1 MLWTSAG
8 VTNVFA
14 ILFSIFLLLVG
25 ACIYLA
31 LILQVIARPS
41 ERAVEATKTFGLP
54 EAIFAT
60 SLTLFL
66 LLGALGSLTSGT
78 KQITDRVLAENLLFT
93 LGIVV
98 LITGLL
104 KFRGFNVNSLAGFTK
119 TSFAHA
125 ALTGAAL
132 LLAAYPLIA
141 FADAITQRLLGSGS
155 SKQTIVELFNSSRTI
170 DRRIMIIIFAVAIA
184 PAAEEFLFR
193 FFFYG
198 VLRRYLGRFLG
209 LVLNSLLFAAVHA
222 HLPSFAP
229 LFVLGS
235 CFTIAYE
242 WSGTILVS
250 MTMHA
255 LFNAVSLTVL
265 AFPELFPQ

>member
-1 MLWTSAG
+1 VNIAL
-8 VTNVFA
+8 
-14 ILFSIFLLLVG
+14 LLLLLVSVY
-25 ACIYLA
+25 IYA
-31 LILQVIARPS
+31 MLIWRISARPS
-41 ERAVEATKTFGLP
+41 TIPDTSTKAFGSP
-54 EAIFAT
+54 EAVFAT
-60 SLTLFL
+60 SLSLFL
-66 LLGALGSLTSGT
+66 LLGALGSLTSGV
-78 KQITDRVLAENLLFT
+78 KQISDRVLTENLLFT
-93 LGIVV
+93 VGIVV

-104 KFRGFNVNSLAGFTK
+104 KLRGFDVNSLAGFTK
-119 TSFAHA
+119 TTFGRA

-132 LLAAYPLIA
+132 LLAAYPLIGL
-141 FADAITQRLLGSGS
+141 ADAITQRVLGSGS
-155 SKQTIVELFNSSRTI
+155 SKQTIVELFNSTRSI
-170 DRRIMIIIFAVAIA
+170 DRRVMIIIFAVAIA
-184 PAAEEFLFR
+184 PPAEEFLFR

-198 VLRRYLGRFLG
+198 VLRRYLGRFPG

-242 WSGTILVS
+242 WSGTILAS

-265 AFPELFPQ
+265 AFPELFPP

>member
-1 MLWTSAG
+1 MNIALP
-8 VTNVFA
+8 
-14 ILFSIFLLLVG
+14 LFLLVSVYVY
-25 ACIYLA
+25 AT
-31 LILQVIARPS
+31 LIWRISARARATVDLS
-41 ERAVEATKTFGLP
+41 EKTFGLP

-60 SLTLFL
+60 ALSLFF

-78 KQITDRVLAENLLFT
+78 KQISDRVLAENLVFT

-104 KFRGFNVNSLAGFTK
+104 RLRGFHVTLLAGFAK
-119 TSFAHA
+119 TSFARA

-132 LLAAYPLIA
+132 LLAAYPLIGL
-141 FADAITQRLLGSGS
+141 ADAITQRALGSGS

-198 VLRRYLGRFLG
+198 VLRRYLGRFVG

-265 AFPELFPQ
+265 AFPEMFPQ

>member
-1 MLWTSAG
+1 VNIALP
-8 VTNVFA
+8 
-14 ILFSIFLLLVG
+14 LLLLVSVYVY
-25 ACIYLA
+25 AT
-31 LILQVIARPS
+31 LIWRISLRPS
-41 ERAVEATKTFGLP
+41 ATVDSSTKTFGLP
-54 EAIFAT
+54 EAVIAT
-60 SLTLFL
+60 SLSLFL
-66 LLGALGSLTSGT
+66 LLGTLGSLASGT
-78 KQITDRVLAENLLFT
+78 SQISDRVLAENLVFT
-93 LGIVV
+93 LGLVV

-104 KFRGFNVNSLAGFTK
+104 RLRGFDVSSLAGFTR
-119 TSFAHA
+119 TNFGRA
-125 ALTGAAL
+125 ALSGAGL
-132 LLAAYPLIA
+132 LLAAYPLIGL
-141 FADAITQRLLGSGS
+141 ADAITQRVLGSGS
-155 SKQTIVELFNSSRTI
+155 SRQTIVELFNSSRTL
-170 DRRIMIIIFAVAIA
+170 DRRIMIIVFAVAIA

-265 AFPELFPQ
+265 AFPDLFPG

>member
-1 MLWTSAG
+1 VNIALP
-8 VTNVFA
+8 V
-14 ILFSIFLLLVG
+14 LLLVSVY
-25 ACIYLA
+25 IYA
-31 LILQVIARPS
+31 VLIWRISVRPS
-41 ERAVEATKTFGLP
+41 PTVDASAKTFGLP

-60 SLTLFL
+60 SLSLFL
-66 LLGALGSLTSGT
+66 LLGTLGSLTSGT
-78 KQITDRVLAENLLFT
+78 KQITDRVLGENLLLT

-104 KFRGFNVNSLAGFTK
+104 KLRGFDVNSLAGLTR
-119 TSFAHA
+119 TSFARA
-125 ALTGAAL
+125 ALIGAAL
-132 LLAAYPLIA
+132 LLAAYPLIGL
-141 FADAITQRLLGSGS
+141 ADAITQRLLGSGS

-255 LFNAVSLTVL
+255 LFNAVALTVL

>member
-1 MLWTSAG
+1 MVLP
-8 VTNVFA
+8 
-14 ILFSIFLLLVG
+14 LLLLVS
-25 ACIYLA
+25 IYIYA
-31 LILQVIARPS
+31 TLIWRISTRPS
-41 ERAVEATKTFGLP
+41 GTADASTKRFGLP

-60 SLTLFL
+60 SLSLFL
-66 LLGALGSLTSGT
+66 LLGTLGSFTTGT
-78 KQITDRVLAENLLFT
+78 KQIGDRVLAENLLFT

-104 KFRGFNVNSLAGFTK
+104 KLRGFDVNSLTGFTK
-119 TSFAHA
+119 TSFGRA
-125 ALTGAAL
+125 ALTGATL
-132 LLAAYPLIA
+132 LLAAYPLIGL
-141 FADAITQRLLGSGS
+141 ADAITQRLLGSGS
-155 SKQTIVELFNSSRTI
+155 SKQTIVELFNASRTL